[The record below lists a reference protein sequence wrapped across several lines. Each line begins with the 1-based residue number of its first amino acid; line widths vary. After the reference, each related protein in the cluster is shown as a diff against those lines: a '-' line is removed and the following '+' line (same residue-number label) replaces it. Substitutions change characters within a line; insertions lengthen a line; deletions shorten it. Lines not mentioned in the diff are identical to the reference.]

1 MTNNKTMTVFVTRI
15 IPEEGIKLL
24 RESGCTVNQYSG
36 NTELTQAE
44 LIEEC
49 KRSDALL
56 HAGTNKIDES
66 FLNACKHLKVVSLL
80 TVGYDLVDIPA
91 AKKLG
96 IPVGN
101 TPDVLSNATADTAFL
116 LMLAVS
122 RKAFYLHKKI
132 TKGEWGFYEPT
143 ADLGIELN
151 NKTLGIFGLGK
162 IGFEFA
168 RKCKAAFNT
177 KLIYHN
183 RNNNPKAEAE
193 LGATKVSFDELL
205 QQSDVLSLHCKL
217 TAETEGLFDKK
228 VFQKMKP
235 TSIFINTGRGKLHN
249 EADLITALQNN
260 LIWGAGLDVTNPE
273 PMDKNNPLLEM
284 PNVAILP
291 HIGSQTIEA
300 RSAMSRIAA
309 QNVLAG
315 LKGQPLPHSVT

>member
-1 MTNNKTMTVFVTRI
+1 MSNNRNMTVFATRV
-15 IPEEGIKLL
+15 IPEAGIKLL
-24 RESGCTVNQYSG
+24 LEAGCTINQYSG
-36 NTELTQAE
+36 DKELTQE
-44 LIEEC
+44 QLIEEC

-66 FLNACKHLKVVSLL
+66 FLNTCKHLKVVSLL
-80 TVGYDLVDIPA
+80 TVGYDLVDIKA
-91 AKKLG
+91 ATKLG

-101 TPDVLSNATADTAFL
+101 TPGVLSNATADTAFL

-132 TKGEWGFYEPT
+132 VKGEWGFYEPT
-143 ADLGIELN
+143 ANLGIELN

-162 IGFEFA
+162 IGFELA
-168 RKCKAAFNT
+168 KKCIGAFNM

-183 RNNNPKAEAE
+183 RNSNPKAEKE
-193 LGATKVSFDELL
+193 LGAVKVSFDELL
-205 QQSDVLSLHCKL
+205 QQSDVLSLHCAL
-217 TAETEGLFDKK
+217 TPETEGMFDKN

-249 EADLITALQNN
+249 EQDLLTALQKNW
-260 LIWGAGLDVTNPE
+260 IWGAGLDVTNPE
-273 PMDKNNPLLEM
+273 PMSKNNALLDL

-300 RSAMSRIAA
+300 RSEMAKIAA
-309 QNVLAG
+309 RNALAG
-315 LKGQPLPHSVT
+315 LRGEPLPHQVT